1 MMVEK
6 VDVGSLVVFVTVDR
20 GVDIET
26 PSGTLTTEMSDR
38 LVRSKTYY
46 PHPGEK
52 GVVIA
57 GPVMNNSGHFRLWQV
72 WVGNSGWWF
81 PEDELMPLDVQ
92 Q

>member
-1 MMVEK
+1 MRETK
-6 VDVGSLVVFVTVDR
+6 VGDLVSFVTVDR
-20 GVDIET
+20 AIDIEN
-26 PSGTLTTEMSDR
+26 PSGTFTTEMSDR

-57 GPVMNNSGHFRLWQV
+57 GPVMNNSGQFRLWQV

-81 PEDELMPLDVQ
+81 PEDELMPLSEQ
-92 Q
+92 